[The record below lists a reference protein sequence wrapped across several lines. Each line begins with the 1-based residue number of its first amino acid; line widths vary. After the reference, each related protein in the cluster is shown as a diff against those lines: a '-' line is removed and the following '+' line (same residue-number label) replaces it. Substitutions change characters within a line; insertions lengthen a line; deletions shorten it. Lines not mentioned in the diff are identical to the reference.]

1 MNWLQACKEW
11 NRRKGGKYEVPKKG
25 TAGYKEVRKLMGVK
39 GGMDGRQT
47 PPPVQR
53 DPHRAP
59 PPPPQRPRPQ
69 RPPPPP
75 ANPPPQLQPQ
85 GRRPPAG
92 SPGRGGRRVKGRKVG
107 AGERTK
113 SAIAN
118 MYALKQDYG
127 FTDDDV
133 RAWELVFQQRLAMK
147 PKGFFTRKHTN
158 DQIKEAIGEAVDI
171 INARKAFTLENS
183 PRGSNSPQ
191 GAFDET
197 GWASLT
203 QREKDNRIRSRML
216 YEEEMKE
223 NERLWY
229 RENQAR
235 LDPLIERDRQQLAE
249 AYRKMDEN
257 HTTGEAGIENLNALA
272 SNARRKYLEEMEHEL
287 KNAKGKPKKGGFLPL
302 LTAGLTALPSIISLF
317 KGNGKQ
323 MEMSAQHLV
332 DDMVGAGL
340 IGGTHKSQYVKWLL
354 GRVRGNRE
362 GEVKKPDADDW
373 GDKDDVYR
381 RPYPKDTKRRPDA
394 RAPPQDT
401 EYAGWRPEDWDGR
414 HPPFKAE
421 SVKTRSKFIQAL
433 LPTEKKSAPSAPP
446 AEDKGDKKKYKL
458 NPSLRKFPGITSK
471 QMIDFRTR
479 VGSKRS
485 QNTFG
490 ELTNMGQFFGDE
502 DFLNKYDTA
511 EKLEPFVKEWEK
523 VKGTRKPKEW
533 YAENASFVVETDVP
547 SVVIKRKAKSAEKP
561 AEAPK
566 SGKDKHKE
574 AMLALKTARDALPN
588 RRAKATL
595 TQRVRYYELKGLP
608 YEDAIYKALETGKKK

>member
-25 TAGYKEVRKLMGVK
+25 TAGYNEVRKLMGKSPTK
-39 GGMDGRQT
+39 G
-47 PPPVQR
+47 
-53 DPHRAP
+53 
-59 PPPPQRPRPQ
+59 
-69 RPPPPP
+69 
-75 ANPPPQLQPQ
+75 
-85 GRRPPAG
+85 
-92 SPGRGGRRVKGRKVG
+92 KGKGQKVG
-107 AGERTK
+107 AGKRKDKELRE
-113 SAIAN
+113 
-118 MYALKQDYG
+118 LKAQLRSEG
-127 FTDDDV
+127 FNDPADMRRIDEYFKTEMKDIKKAPGVFRDKHTDD
-133 RAWELVFQQRLAMK
+133 
-147 PKGFFTRKHTN
+147 
-158 DQIKEAIGEAVDI
+158 QI
-171 INARKAFTLENS
+171 RKARNRAYYEFINYK
-183 PRGSNSPQ
+183 RGH
-191 GAFDET
+191 ET
-197 GWASLT
+197 TQTFEPGYVPWYDRRFETPSLSSGELNPLRPEDRPAQEWA
-203 QREKDNRIRSRML
+203 
-216 YEEEMKE
+216 
-223 NERLWY
+223 
-229 RENQAR
+229 
-235 LDPLIERDRQQLAE
+235 
-249 AYRKMDEN
+249 
-257 HTTGEAGIENLNALA
+257 
-272 SNARRKYLEEMEHEL
+272 
-287 KNAKGKPKKGGFLPL
+287 NAKGKPKKGGFLPL

-317 KGNGKQ
+317 KGNGKR

-340 IGGTHKSQYVKWLL
+340 IGGTHKSQYVRWLL

-373 GDKDDVYR
+373 GSKDDVYR

-394 RAPPQDT
+394 RANPLDT

-421 SVKTRSKFIQAL
+421 TVKTRSKFIQAL
-433 LPTEKKSAPSAPP
+433 LPTEKKAP
-446 AEDKGDKKKYKL
+446 AEDTSDKKKYKL

-471 QMIDFRTR
+471 QMVDFRTR

-566 SGKDKHKE
+566 PASTGKEKLKE
-574 AMLALKTARDALPN
+574 AMLALKTARDALPTT
-588 RRAKATL
+588 RQKATL
-595 TQRVRYYELKGLP
+595 TQRVRYYEQKGLP